1 MTAGAAQRWRAELEA
16 WAIPQELL
24 DAVPDSP
31 YSWPPELWKRR
42 TAAAEAGEE
51 PDTTGIVRP
60 FLGDGGTLLDVGAGT
75 GRASLP
81 LAAEGHRLTAVEKNP
96 GMAQGLREEAE
107 RLGVAVDVI
116 EGAWPDVAA
125 AAGAHDVVMSAHVV
139 YDVQDIA
146 PFIRA
151 LDAAAREAVVIELT
165 PAHPWASLA
174 PYYEAL
180 HALGRPAGPTVGD
193 LVTVIHEELGAEP
206 AVEWWSRP
214 GGLRF
219 TDRAE
224 LVGFFRRR
232 LVLPVEREPELEAL
246 LDPDIV
252 PEGEWLLL
260 GGGER
265 ELATVWWRTS

>member
-1 MTAGAAQRWRAELEA
+1 MTAAARWRAELEA

-42 TAAAEAGEE
+42 SMAAEEAAEE
-51 PDTTGIVRP
+51 PETTGIVREL
-60 FLGDGGTLLDVGAGT
+60 LGDVGTLLDVGAGT

-81 LAAEGHRLTAVEKNP
+81 LAAAGHPLTAVEKNP

-107 RLGVAVDVI
+107 RLGVDVTLV
-116 EGAWPDVAA
+116 EGAWPEVAAQAGVHDVA
-125 AAGAHDVVMSAHVV
+125 MCAHVV

-146 PFIRA
+146 PFVSA
-151 LDAAAREAVVIELT
+151 LHTSARRGVAIELT
-165 PAHPWASLA
+165 PTHPWSGLA
-174 PYYEAL
+174 PYYKAL
-180 HALGRPAGPTVGD
+180 HALDRPAGPSVGD
-193 LVTVIHEELGAEP
+193 LVTVIREELGAEP

-219 TDRAE
+219 ADRAE

-232 LVLPVEREPELEAL
+232 LVLPVRREPELEAL
-246 LDPDIV
+246 LEPDIV
-252 PEGEWLLL
+252 ADGEWLLL

-265 ELATVWWRTS
+265 ELATVWWRAG